1 DLWCYSAACLCW
13 ALIVVGSG
21 ERGVFE
27 GSGRGGV
34 ELKMLFM
41 AMVTI
46 GLFAGACW
54 HVMKVLKEPAAE
66 TEKTTAAG
74 GEKDV

>member
-1 DLWCYSAACLCW
+1 
-13 ALIVVGSG
+13 
-21 ERGVFE
+21 
-27 GSGRGGV
+27 
-34 ELKMLFM
+34 LKLLFM

-46 GLFAGACW
+46 GIFAGACW

-74 GEKDV
+74 REKDA